1 MIIYK
6 ANNESKSSSSL
17 TNKSPSP
24 ESPNRSPNY
33 LQLPRIDFRPEYYQ
47 PKPPSVRFRDQTTS
61 AHSVF
66 VKEATEPIKK
76 TEQKPTESPTSL
88 MFQNQQS
95 LLAQLREKDQNQYQ
109 KCLEKTKNLFDSDL
123 TLKRGYLNPIDANK
137 QEILAELKRKE
148 ELKKEKVS
156 NKANEKP
163 RSKNKNKSKKS

>member
-1 MIIYK
+1 MVIHK

-24 ESPNRSPNY
+24 ESPSRSPNY
-33 LQLPRIDFRPEYYQ
+33 LQLPKIDFRPEYYQ

-76 TEQKPTESPTSL
+76 TEQKPIESPTSL

-109 KCLEKTKNLFDSDL
+109 KCLEKTKHLFDSDL
-123 TLKRGYLNPIDANK
+123 TFKRGYLNPIDTNK

-148 ELKKEKVS
+148 ELKKEKVT
-156 NKANEKP
+156 NEKP
-163 RSKNKNKSKKS
+163 RSKNKNKSKRS